1 MFNAE
6 LAEVDNRLA
15 TSVAS
20 NQKGDA
26 IERKIQTSCETFS
39 PALKGEVS

>member
-20 NQKGDA
+20 NQKGF
-26 IERKIQTSCETFS
+26 TV
-39 PALKGEVS
+39 GEQKLNKLMKTIPVDP